1 MGKIILEF
9 DSNEEKDDARVALD
23 GYRWRGVVWDLDQK
37 LREITKYGYV
47 DKKEATEEER
57 ELRCISIPCFII
69 LYSTFHNVTSSDLNF
84 NNFHFKNHLFAKN
97 KS

>member
-9 DSNEEKDDARVALD
+9 DSNEEKDEARVALD

-57 ELRCISIPCFII
+57 ELADKLRTTLREI
-69 LYSTFHNVTSSDLNF
+69 LEEWNLN
-84 NNFHFKNHLFAKN
+84 LDE
-97 KS
+97 

>member
-23 GYRWRGVVWDLDQK
+23 GYRWRGVVWDFDQK

-57 ELRCISIPCFII
+57 ELADKLRTTLREI
-69 LYSTFHNVTSSDLNF
+69 LEEWNLN
-84 NNFHFKNHLFAKN
+84 LDE
-97 KS
+97 